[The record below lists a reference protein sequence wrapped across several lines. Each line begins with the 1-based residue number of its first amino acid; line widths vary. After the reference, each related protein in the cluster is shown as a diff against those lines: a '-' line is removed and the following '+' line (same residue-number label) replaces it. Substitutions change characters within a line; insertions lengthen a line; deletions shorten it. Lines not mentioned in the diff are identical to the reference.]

1 MYIYIHN
8 LYFTFAFDNNL
19 RAIFKQNLKLDSFGL
34 KSFFTYLK
42 ITGFLTDAKFI
53 EILIV

>member
-8 LYFTFAFDNNL
+8 LYFTLTFDNNL